1 MLDKEKGREM
11 RLCLRGWIIWTSA
24 HCLSPLSQAWGG
36 LAQAGC
42 TAMSDAEHITL
53 SRNQSGRIPFASVL
67 ILIFLRGA
75 ISAISM
81 MKLSSWPRS
90 NLEGLKD
97 QGGFL
102 LSHHVIATRSSCSS
116 CLASSLALKVYE
128 CVLWDL
134 SSPALWSPATVFLAS
149 CLGPDLTG
157 IPPSPENQARMRY
170 LEQFQAACSMHYYS
184 DCNQSN
190 QVSAHHLLPGSCPRA
205 YP

>member
-1 MLDKEKGREM
+1 MLDKGKGREM

-24 HCLSPLSQAWGG
+24 HCLSPLSQVWGG
-36 LAQAGC
+36 LKQAGC
-42 TAMSDAEHITL
+42 TATHDAKRITL
-53 SRNQSGRIPFASVL
+53 SRNQSGRVPFASVL

-102 LSHHVIATRSSCSS
+102 LSHDVITPRSSCSP
-116 CLASSLALKVYE
+116 CFASSLALKVYE

-134 SSPALWSPATVFLAS
+134 RSPALWSPATVFLAS
-149 CLGPDLTG
+149 FLGSDLTG
-157 IPPSPENQARMRY
+157 IPPPLENQACMRY
-170 LEQFQAACSMHYYS
+170 LEQFQAACDMHYHS

-190 QVSAHHLLPGSCPRA
+190 QVSAHHLPPGSCPRA
-205 YP
+205 CP